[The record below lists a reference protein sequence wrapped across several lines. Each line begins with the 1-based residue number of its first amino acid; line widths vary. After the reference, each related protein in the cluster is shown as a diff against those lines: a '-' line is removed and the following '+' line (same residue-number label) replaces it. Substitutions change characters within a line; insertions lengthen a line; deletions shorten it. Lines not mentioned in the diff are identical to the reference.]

1 MALLRENMTG
11 DQVLGG
17 KMVRSVLGMELEIPA
32 RFQDRGGFGEWCPSV
47 TKRHFKEEGE
57 PETLAGK
64 RSFSFYI
71 QQVFPE
77 PLLCASVS
85 VTQRTDPS
93 HLSGANILGEG
104 QCPKHAK

>member
-57 PETLAGK
+57 PETLARK

-93 HLSGANILGEG
+93 PPLWSQYPWRGTV
-104 QCPKHAK
+104 PKTC